1 MQNDKGPVVIGGG
14 AAGLAACLTL
24 EEAGFS
30 PVLIEASE
38 SLGGRLRT
46 ERLPDGTP
54 VDRGFQVLQ
63 AGYPELQ
70 RWVDFEAL
78 ECAAFVPGAKIFAR
92 GKWRTLADP
101 RRAWGWLPATLA
113 SGIGSWSDRIKVLR
127 LVFKLQGC
135 QAEDI
140 QNGHFTSPQ
149 NQPSSQQSLGP
160 WAHKSTAIFLEQW
173 GFSEN
178 FITGFLAPFFSGIFL
193 EGALQTPAAQFQFTL
208 RMLADGQ
215 VLRPKRGMQAL
226 VEQLTSRL
234 DRTEIKLGCKVNA
247 WSSGS
252 LELEGKPVALDRGAI
267 IAAPGLHPGYPMGEW
282 NGCINAV
289 FQSLTP
295 SFGKP
300 VIGLVP
306 GAKKVTNLHFMED
319 LEGAVGAGRIN
330 VTGLL
335 EPDETAKEALETMRK
350 ELDAAGVECGR
361 VEWSAAIYRA
371 LPRTSPVGKR
381 PSGPKLE
388 AGVFGAGDAFFAPSL
403 EGAMRSGRVA
413 AEAWISWQSQSN
425 RASL

>member
-1 MQNDKGPVVIGGG
+1 
-14 AAGLAACLTL
+14 
-24 EEAGFS
+24 
-30 PVLIEASE
+30 
-38 SLGGRLRT
+38 
-46 ERLPDGTP
+46 
-54 VDRGFQVLQ
+54 
-63 AGYPELQ
+63 
-70 RWVDFEAL
+70 
-78 ECAAFVPGAKIFAR
+78 
-92 GKWRTLADP
+92 
-101 RRAWGWLPATLA
+101 
-113 SGIGSWSDRIKVLR
+113 
-127 LVFKLQGC
+127 
-135 QAEDI
+135 
-140 QNGHFTSPQ
+140 
-149 NQPSSQQSLGP
+149 
-160 WAHKSTAIFLEQW
+160 
-173 GFSEN
+173 
-178 FITGFLAPFFSGIFL
+178 
-193 EGALQTPAAQFQFTL
+193 
-208 RMLADGQ
+208 
-215 VLRPKRGMQAL
+215 
-226 VEQLTSRL
+226 
-234 DRTEIKLGCKVNA
+234 
-247 WSSGS
+247 
-252 LELEGKPVALDRGAI
+252 
-267 IAAPGLHPGYPMGEW
+267 
-282 NGCINAV
+282 V

-413 AEAWISWQSQSN
+413 AEAWISWQSQSK